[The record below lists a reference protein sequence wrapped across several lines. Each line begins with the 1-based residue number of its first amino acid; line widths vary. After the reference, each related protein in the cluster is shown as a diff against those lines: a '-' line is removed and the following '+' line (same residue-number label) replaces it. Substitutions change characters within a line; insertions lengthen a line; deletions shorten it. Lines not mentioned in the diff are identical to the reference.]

1 MLSKNRI
8 RKYKTWA
15 RARPRTMPD
24 ARIGA
29 KTTRQRLIW
38 RGGDEIVRRSRV
50 MRYYEPDAWRIMT
63 GAYLPASY
71 DRTSQKRKRAAM
83 VHV

>member
-8 RKYKTWA
+8 RKYKTWV

-38 RGGDEIVRRSRV
+38 RGDRQPIRRRLRQSGQTEIVRRWLIWHDV
-50 MRYYEPDAWRIMT
+50 DV
-63 GAYLPASY
+63 
-71 DRTSQKRKRAAM
+71 KNAAA
-83 VHV
+83 VDLARRG

>member
-15 RARPRTMPD
+15 RARLRTMPG

-38 RGGDEIVRRSRV
+38 RGDRQPIRRRLRQSGQTEIVRR
-50 MRYYEPDAWRIMT
+50 WLIW
-63 GAYLPASY
+63 Y
-71 DRTSQKRKRAAM
+71 DVDVKNAAA
-83 VHV
+83 VDLARRG